1 MSECSEISLMLGP
14 FEDGELEPHEMQ
26 EVARHLAAC
35 TSCEKTLNDYNSIA
49 RELRAALS
57 LPPLEDFARAVDRRI
72 ERLPTPWRE
81 RVSRFLGEINER
93 MAAAIAIIAT
103 AGAVAVLTALAVTP
117 YLRGHLSNKLSGT
130 SIAKLANQGEARLAA
145 ATDQEA
151 AQIASS
157 PEVTEAAGD
166 SHAVISRLESQ
177 IPSVAVWSEPEND
190 TTVIWLPEQQP

>member
-1 MSECSEISLMLGP
+1 
-14 FEDGELEPHEMQ
+14 
-26 EVARHLAAC
+26 
-35 TSCEKTLNDYNSIA
+35 
-49 RELRAALS
+49 
-57 LPPLEDFARAVDRRI
+57 
-72 ERLPTPWRE
+72 
-81 RVSRFLGEINER
+81 FLGEINER
-93 MAAAIAIIAT
+93 MAAAVAIIAT